1 VASTLTKSGGFSMS
15 VDSLETFHVTIF
27 MAGIAAA

>member
-1 VASTLTKSGGFSMS
+1 VASTLTKPGGISMR
-15 VDSLETFHVTIF
+15 VDSGETFHVTIF